1 MLTHLGQEDV
11 EALLETTFFIV
22 TRYWTSMNKST
33 TLLAH
38 RTLQL
43 LVDKFEALVAKYIIK
58 LPSLRHIPELKDI
71 EMKLDQHRPAALAVE
86 EILESFAERI
96 RHENAGVT
104 LQALTELVPYLKGN
118 QAALHTSDASL
129 QSDAGVVALVRSLL
143 DCTCKY
149 NGLPGDIARLCTEA
163 LGLIGCLDPSKTE
176 TVKEQRSI
184 VILNNFV
191 DNEETTDFVIFLLE
205 EAIVPAFL
213 STTDVKF
220 QGFLSF
226 VMQELTSRCDLNA
239 ACAMATSGMSG
250 ANDIYRKWIAMP
262 EAIREVVSPF
272 LTSKY
277 VVAPMAHTEVSYPIF
292 RPERSYGNWLRHYV
306 VDLLRKGQTPFADL
320 IFEPL
325 ARVIRVRDLA
335 IAEFILPYIV
345 LHTLLGS
352 RATQKDRENVLGELL
367 AILEHQPEEGA
378 SYLEKEDLKRFC
390 HVSLSNPNLQCHK
403 LIY

>member
-1 MLTHLGQEDV
+1 MLTHLGSEDV
-11 EALLETTFFIV
+11 EALLETTFFVV
-22 TRYWTSMNKST
+22 TRYWPSMNEPT
-33 TLLAH
+33 ALLAK
-38 RTLQL
+38 RTLQQ
-43 LVDKFEALVAKYIIK
+43 LVDKFETLVAKYIVK

-71 EMKLDQHRPAALAVE
+71 ESKLDQHRPAALAVE
-86 EILESFAERI
+86 EVLEAFAERI
-96 RHENAGVT
+96 RHENSGVT
-104 LQALTELVPYLKGN
+104 LQALTELIPYLRGN
-118 QAALHTSDASL
+118 QAALHTSDASP
-129 QSDAGVVALVRSLL
+129 QSDTGVVALVRSLL
-143 DCTCKY
+143 DCACKY
-149 NGLPGDIARLCTEA
+149 NGIPGDIARLCTEA

-176 TVKEQRSI
+176 TVKEQKSI

-191 DNEETTDFVIFLLE
+191 DTEETTDFVIFLLE
-205 EAIVPAFL
+205 EALVPAFL

-226 VMQELTSRCDLNA
+226 VMQELTSRCDLSA

-250 ANDIYRKWIAMP
+250 GNDIYRKWITMP
-262 EAIREVVSPF
+262 EAVREVVSPF

-277 VVAPMAHTEVSYPIF
+277 VVAPMAHSEINYPIF

-306 VDLLRKGQTPFADL
+306 IDLLRKGQTAFADL

-352 RATQKDRENVLGELL
+352 RATQKDRDNVLGELL
-367 AILEHQPEEGA
+367 AILEHQPGEGA
-378 SYLEKEDLKRFC
+378 SYLEKDDMKRFC
-390 HVSLSNPNLQCHK
+390 HVSLGFHH
-403 LIY
+403 Y